1 MCIRLYYVP
10 GCGNWWDNA
19 RTLLTPVCALHVVSP
34 HPWGKKKNGET
45 DSVRAQE
52 A

>member
-1 MCIRLYYVP
+1 MYQAVETGETMLEH
-10 GCGNWWDNA
+10 
-19 RTLLTPVCALHVVSP
+19 TLTPVCALHVISP

-52 A
+52 V